1 MLQYK
6 KRKLLLTEKEVSNM
20 ELIKKAKNKDFWY
33 SVREKDHFEMHRK
46 ELFDMWEADCAN
58 RDIPELKYGDY
69 KQYWITGDRKQYERP
84 YFARRRA
91 IACSAMLSLLY
102 PEGNKYFE
110 HLEDVIFAICNEYSW
125 CLPAHQGSLDK
136 LNSTVLDLFACET
149 GFALAE
155 IYTLLSDRLEPLI
168 KERIVYEIDR
178 RIVIPFTSVQNYGGW
193 ENGCTNW
200 TSVCMGSVACTL
212 MLMRPDLVDDAMIAR
227 FKASMDKYISGLG
240 DDGICLEGC
249 GYWQYGF
256 GFFTVYAD
264 MIRDFTDGKVD
275 YFKLDK
281 ICRVAQFSQNS
292 LLNGR
297 VAVSFADTGGGFSYH
312 MGLLHYLKKQYPD
325 KVTVFD
331 PKYAVASSDS
341 CARFCLH
348 LRSFIWM
355 EEEYYNNPTPVGADA
370 EYYAEKSQW
379 LIKRTASY
387 GFAAKAGYNNEPHN
401 HNDVGAFIF
410 IKDGQHA
417 ITDLGA
423 GLYTRQYF
431 ARDTRYTILENSSR
445 SHSVPIIDGEYQ
457 PASHTARATD
467 VSYKDGIFSMNLAA
481 AYGKDNVMRID
492 RSFECTSDSVTM
504 TDVYEFEGT
513 HSIVERLTS
522 RIEPKICEGGKII
535 LGSTTVSYDP
545 TICTCQVSSE
555 PTTSNPNKLCYMID
569 FKLNDGV
576 KKFSCTI
583 K

>member
-1 MLQYK
+1 M
-6 KRKLLLTEKEVSNM
+6 KLLG
-20 ELIKKAKNKDFWY
+20 KATDFEFWKT
-33 SVREKDHFEMHRK
+33 VREKEHFEMHLK
-46 ELFDMWEADCAN
+46 ELFDMWEANCAN
-58 RDIPELKYGDY
+58 SDLPELKYSDY
-69 KQYWITGDRKQYERP
+69 KQYWVTGDRKHYENP
-84 YFARRRA
+84 YFSRRRA
-91 IACSAMLSLLY
+91 LACSAMLSLIY
-102 PEGNKYFE
+102 PEEMKYLE
-110 HLEDVIFAICNEYSW
+110 HLENVIFAICNEYSW
-125 CLPAHQGSLDK
+125 CLPAHQGSLEM

-149 GFALAE
+149 GFALSE
-155 IYTLLSDRLEPLI
+155 IYTMLKDRFDPLI
-168 KERIVYEIDR
+168 RERMVYEIDR
-178 RIVIPFTSVQNYGGW
+178 RIIKPFTSVQNYGGW
-193 ENGCTNW
+193 ENWNTNW
-200 TSVCMGSVACTL
+200 TSVCMGSVACSI

-227 FKASMDKYISGLG
+227 FNTSMDKYISGLG

-256 GFFTVYAD
+256 GFFTIYAD
-264 MIRDFTDGKVD
+264 MVRSFTDGKVD

-281 ICRVAQFSQNS
+281 ICRVAQFCQNS
-292 LLNGR
+292 LLNGH
-297 VAVSFADTGGGFSYH
+297 VAVSFADTGGRFSYH
-312 MGLLHYLKKQYPD
+312 TGLLHYLKKQYPD

-341 CARFCLH
+341 CARFCMH

-355 EEEYYNNPTPVGADA
+355 EEDYYNNPTPVGADA

-387 GFAAKAGYNNEPHN
+387 GFAAKAGYNAEPHN

-431 ARDTRYTILENSSR
+431 TPDTRYTILENSSR

-457 PASHTARATD
+457 SASPAAKATD
-467 VSYKDGIFSMNLAA
+467 VKYENGVFSMNIAA
-481 AYGKDNVMRID
+481 AYGKSDTMRID
-492 RSFECTSDSVTM
+492 RSFAFTSNSVTL
-504 TDVYEFEGT
+504 TDEYEFAGK

-522 RIEPKICEGGKII
+522 RIEPQISEDGKII

-545 TICTCQVSSE
+545 TICTCQISSE

-569 FKLNDGV
+569 FELKDGA
-576 KKFSCTI
+576 KEFSCKI

>member
-1 MLQYK
+1 
-6 KRKLLLTEKEVSNM
+6 M
-20 ELIKKAKNKDFWY
+20 ELLKAARNKNFWKT
-33 SVREKDHFEMHRK
+33 VREKACFEMHRK

-69 KQYWITGDRKQYERP
+69 KQYWITGDRNQYERP

-102 PEGNKYFE
+102 PEERKYLE
-110 HLEDVIFAICNEYSW
+110 HLEDVIFSICNEYSW

-155 IYTLLSDRLEPLI
+155 IYTLLSDRLAPLI
-168 KERIVYEIDR
+168 KERVVYEIDR
-178 RIVIPFTSVQNYGGW
+178 RIVTPFTAVPNYGGW
-193 ENGCTNW
+193 ENGNTNW

-212 MLMRPDLVDDAMIAR
+212 MLMRPDLVDDVMIAR
-227 FKASMDKYISGLG
+227 FNASMDKYISGLG

-264 MIRDFTDGKVD
+264 MIRDFTDGRVD

-281 ICRVAQFSQNS
+281 ICRVAQFNQNS
-292 LLNGR
+292 LLNGH
-297 VAVSFADTGGGFSYH
+297 VAVSFADAGGGYSYH
-312 MGLLHYLKKQYPD
+312 MGLLHYLKKQYPN

-331 PKYAVASSDS
+331 PQYSVASSDP

-355 EEEYYNNPTPVGADA
+355 EEDYYNNPTPVGADA

-387 GFAAKAGYNNEPHN
+387 GFAAKGGHNAEPHN
-401 HNDVGAFIF
+401 HNDIGTFIF
-410 IKDGQHA
+410 AKGGRQVIA
-417 ITDLGA
+417 DLGS

-431 ARDTRYTILENSSR
+431 GPERYSLLEASSR
-445 SHSVPIIDGEYQ
+445 SHSVPIIDGKYQ
-457 PASHTARATD
+457 FSSGRARATD
-467 VSYKDGIFSMNLAA
+467 VKYENGEFSMNIASTYA
-481 AYGKDNVMRID
+481 D
-492 RSFECTSDSVTM
+492 TT
-504 TDVYEFEGT
+504 
-513 HSIVERLTS
+513 VERIERKFSFTENGVILTDRFEYDGEHEIVDRLVS
-522 RIEPKICEGGKII
+522 LIKPDVSEKGKVK
-535 LGSTTVSYDP
+535 LDEVTVSYDP
-545 TICTCQVSSE
+545 DVCDCIISSE
-555 PTTSNPNKLCYMID
+555 PTTRDPDRLCYMID
-569 FKLNDGV
+569 FKLKVGIKV
-576 KKFSCTI
+576 FSCTI
-583 K
+583 E